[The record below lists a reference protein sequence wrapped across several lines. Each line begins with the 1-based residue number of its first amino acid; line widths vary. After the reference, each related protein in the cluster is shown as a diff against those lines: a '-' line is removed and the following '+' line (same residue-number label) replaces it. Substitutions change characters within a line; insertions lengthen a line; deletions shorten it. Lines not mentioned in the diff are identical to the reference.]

1 MLFVLFY
8 VIVPQNKKKGLKMT
22 PEIINLI
29 FPNPLPSPAEIEA
42 KYPPRQLPDG
52 AKVTR
57 VAPSP
62 TGDMHIGGIYAGLLC
77 ERVAHQSGGKFYLRI
92 EDTDQKRIK
101 DGAVALICNSL
112 ARYGIIA
119 DEGVDKDGHDFGPYA
134 PYTQSQ
140 RKEIYQAYAK
150 ALLEQGLA
158 YPCFCAAE
166 DLDIMRKIQEKTSV
180 RPGYY
185 GKYAKCRN
193 LTDEQI
199 LENLKAGKPFVL
211 RFKSTG
217 DNNKRMIIKDLIKGE
232 LALPENDIDIIIM
245 KGDGLPTYHFAHA
258 IDDHLMGTTHVVR
271 GDEWISSVPLH
282 IQLFV
287 ALGWKAPKYAHFAPL
302 QKSDNGNKR
311 KLSKRHDPEASI
323 VYFWEK
329 GYPETALVEYL
340 LNLINA
346 SFEDWRRNNPDKDA
360 FDFPVNFNK
369 VSNAAGALFDFV
381 KLNSIAKEVIAKMTA
396 EQVFEAVLKWAT
408 TYNPDFAKRLA
419 NNRDYIIQIL
429 NIERNIGKKSRKDL
443 TKWED
448 VESDLTYFFDD
459 LFTATA
465 AEKLALLAPLDEAD
479 IRTVTAEFAA
489 VYQPTDDKE
498 VWFGHIKSIAEK
510 HGFATDM
517 KAYKEN
523 PSAFKGN
530 VSDIAKILRVLVTG
544 RDKTPDLYEIM
555 RILDTERVKNR
566 LMNI

>member
-1 MLFVLFY
+1 
-8 VIVPQNKKKGLKMT
+8 MT

-29 FPNPLPSPAEIEA
+29 FPNPLPTPAEIEA
-42 KYPPRQLPDG
+42 KYPPRQLKEG

-77 ERVAHQSGGKFYLRI
+77 ERVAHQSGGVFYLRI

-101 DGAVALICNSL
+101 DGAVELIRNSL
-112 ARYGIIA
+112 DRYGIHA
-119 DEGVDKDGHDFGPYA
+119 DEGVNAEGKDVGIYG
-134 PYTQSQ
+134 PYTQSKRQ
-140 RKEIYQAYAK
+140 EIYQAYVK
-150 ALLEQGLA
+150 DLLEKGLA
-158 YPCFCAAE
+158 YPCFCAAD
-166 DLDIMRKIQEKTSV
+166 DLDIMRKIQEKTGV

-193 LTDEQI
+193 LTDDEI
-199 LENLKAGKPFVL
+199 LANLKAGKPFVI
-211 RFKSTG
+211 RFKSMG
-217 DNNKRMIIKDLIKGE
+217 DNDKRMVIKDLIKGD

-245 KGDGLPTYHFAHA
+245 KGDGLPTYHMAHA
-258 IDDHLMGTTHVVR
+258 VDDHLMGTTHVVR

-302 QKSDNGNKR
+302 QKLDDGKKR

-323 VYFWEK
+323 VFFWEK

-346 SFEDWRRNNPDKDA
+346 SFEDWRRNNPDKNA
-360 FDFPVNFNK
+360 FEFPVNFNK

-381 KLNSIAKEVIAKMTA
+381 KLNSISKDVVAAMSA
-396 EQVFEAVLKWAT
+396 EQVFEAVLKWAEE
-408 TYNPDFAKRLA
+408 YNPVFAERLKA
-419 NNRDYIIQIL
+419 NREYVVRIL

-443 TKWED
+443 MKWED
-448 VESDLTYFFDD
+448 VENDISYFFDD
-459 LFTATA
+459 VFA
-465 AEKLALLAPLDEAD
+465 ANSSDKTALLAPLLADDVRHIADE
-479 IRTVTAEFAA
+479 FSAA
-489 VYQPTDDKE
+489 YQETDDKDT
-498 VWFGHIKSIAEK
+498 WFGHIKSIAEK

-523 PSAFKGN
+523 PAAFKGN
-530 VSDIAKILRVLVTG
+530 VSDVAKVLRVLVTG
-544 RDKTPDLYEIM
+544 RDKTPDLYQIM
-555 RILDTERVKNR
+555 QILGAERVKKR
-566 LMNI
+566 LLK

>member
-1 MLFVLFY
+1 
-8 VIVPQNKKKGLKMT
+8 MT

-29 FPNPLPSPAEIEA
+29 FPNPLPTPAEIEA
-42 KYPPRQLPDG
+42 KYPPRVLKEG

-77 ERVAHQSGGKFYLRI
+77 ERVAHQSGGVFYLRI

-101 DGAVALICNSL
+101 DGAVELIRNSL
-112 ARYGIIA
+112 DRYGIHA
-119 DEGVDKDGHDFGPYA
+119 DEGVNAEGQDVGIYG
-134 PYTQSQ
+134 PYTQSKRQ
-140 RKEIYQAYAK
+140 EIYQAYVK
-150 ALLEQGLA
+150 DLLEKGLA

-166 DLDIMRKIQEKTSV
+166 DLDIMRKIQEKTGV

-193 LTDEQI
+193 LSDDEI
-199 LENLKAGKPFVL
+199 LANLKTGKPFVI
-211 RFKSTG
+211 RFKSMG
-217 DNNKRMIIKDLIKGE
+217 NNDKRMMIKDLIKGD

-245 KGDGLPTYHFAHA
+245 KGDGLPTYHMAHA
-258 IDDHLMGTTHVVR
+258 VDDHLMGTTHVVR

-302 QKSDNGNKR
+302 QKLDNGKKR

-360 FDFPVNFNK
+360 FEFPVNFNK

-381 KLNSIAKEVIAKMTA
+381 KLNSISKDVVAGMSAD
-396 EQVFEAVLKWAT
+396 QVYDAVLKWAKE
-408 TYNPDFAKRLA
+408 YNEPFAKRLSE
-419 NNRDYIIQIL
+419 NRDYVVKIL

-443 TKWED
+443 MKWED
-448 VESDLTYFFDD
+448 VEGDISYFFDD
-459 LFTATA
+459 LFNADMSD
-465 AEKLALLAPLDEAD
+465 KMALLAPISVDD
-479 IRTVTAEFAA
+479 IRHIADEFSTA
-489 VYQPTDDKE
+489 YQETDDKDT
-498 VWFGHIKSIAEK
+498 WFGHIKEIAEK

-530 VSDIAKILRVLVTG
+530 VSDVAKVLRVLVTG
-544 RDKTPDLYEIM
+544 RDKTPDLYQIM
-555 RILDTERVKNR
+555 QILGTERVKKR
-566 LMNI
+566 LVG